1 MVNLQNNTRLNQMG
15 DAQHERKND
24 HVIRSRDVI
33 T

>member
-1 MVNLQNNTRLNQMG
+1 MIENTRLHQLRGN
-15 DAQHERKND
+15 AQRERNNG

>member
-1 MVNLQNNTRLNQMG
+1 MIENTRLHRLGG
-15 DAQHERKND
+15 DAQRERKND